1 MKLKLVLL
9 ITLWWS
15 SAAALAETA
24 GTGKQG
30 GQPLPLE
37 ELRVFAEVFGK
48 IKGEYVDPT
57 DDAALLR
64 DAIRG
69 MLSGLDPHSA
79 FLDPKAFKDMRM
91 ATEGKFGG
99 LGIEVAAEGGLIKVV
114 APLDGTPAQRAGI
127 RAGDII
133 EMLDGVPVRGMSL
146 RDAVD
151 KMRGPPGSEIV
162 LTISREGQSDALDIS
177 LKRAII
183 QVSSVNSETLE
194 KGFGYLRIT
203 GFQGG
208 TGANLRAAIEKL
220 KRRNGGPLKGLVLDL
235 RNNPGGVLQSAV
247 EVSDVFLDS
256 GVIVSI
262 RGRNADEDHHFTAT
276 SPDLTG
282 DVPVVVLVNGG
293 TASASEIVAGALQD
307 HPRAIIMGTRT
318 FGKGSVQTVV
328 PVNSGGALKLTT
340 ARYYTPA
347 ERSIQVLGIAPDIIV
362 EAAQPPAP
370 GQSGRPVR
378 EADLAGHLEN
388 DNADQGRQ
396 TGSGAQAK
404 AGLAARDYQVGEA
417 LKLLKGMSLVK
428 LRGETAK
435 PGSEEG

>member
-15 SAAALAETA
+15 SAAVLAETA
-24 GTGKQG
+24 ETEKQG

-57 DDAALLR
+57 DDATLLR

-99 LGIEVAAEGGLIKVV
+99 LGIEVATEGDLIKVV
-114 APLDGTPAQRAGI
+114 APLDDTPAQRAGI
-127 RAGDII
+127 QAGDII
-133 EMLDGVPVRGMSL
+133 EKLDGVPVRGMRL

-151 KMRGPPGSEIV
+151 KMRGPPGSKIV
-162 LTISREGQSDALDIS
+162 LTISREGRSDAFDIP
-177 LKRAII
+177 LERAII

-194 KGFGYLRIT
+194 EGFGYLRIT

-220 KRRNGGPLKGLVLDL
+220 KRHNGGQLKGLVLDL

-262 RGRNADEDHHFTAT
+262 RGRDADADHHFTAT
-276 SPDLTG
+276 SPDVSG

-307 HPRAIIMGTRT
+307 HRRALIMGTRT

-347 ERSIQVLGIAPDIIV
+347 ERSIQALGIAPDIIV

-370 GQSGRPVR
+370 GPSGRPVR

-388 DNADQGRQ
+388 DADPARQ
-396 TGSGAQAK
+396 TESGAQAK

-428 LRGETAK
+428 FRGETAK